1 MYLYWCRSLYV
12 DVQSVRPPSPAS
24 GGAVNMAASGG
35 HYRTRAATT
44 KAAMTTANGDGDGA
58 GGTNNPLPVFMPA
71 DHRLKVLVVGDPGAG
86 RTALV
91 NNLSLP
97 PHLSSPLQRLSSFL
111 GSKSGSSRDR
121 QPDGQKTTTT
131 VQLSQFDSDEI
142 LDVTQWHSEGRK
154 MADRR
159 SQLMAGDE
167 QEKKNKKKAKKAK
180 KKKTKAIEDKTS
192 VNNDAG
198 EQQPAEG
205 QQKNEGDNEEKAK
218 KKTKKEK
225 KKKKK
230 GEEEEETEEQR
241 LRRKRKEKRRSKSM
255 LDLEAFAAEAEE
267 AKKPPS
273 YGVNT
278 DLGLKIYNLPIKG
291 QHGFMVSAYDFTHNV
306 RSLHP
311 CVRVCGR
318 VRSCV
323 CGFP

>member
-1 MYLYWCRSLYV
+1 
-12 DVQSVRPPSPAS
+12 
-24 GGAVNMAASGG
+24 MAASGG

-44 KAAMTTANGDGDGA
+44 KAAMTISNGAGDSDDGA
-58 GGTNNPLPVFMPA
+58 GDTNNPLPVFMPA

-121 QPDGQKTTTT
+121 QPDGQKSATAT

-159 SQLMAGDE
+159 SQLMAGGE
-167 QEKKNKKKAKKAK
+167 QEKKKKMKAKTAKK
-180 KKKTKAIEDKTS
+180 KKKTKAIEVKTGIDD
-192 VNNDAG
+192 DAG

-205 QQKNEGDNEEKAK
+205 QQKNEGDDSEEKAK

-230 GEEEEETEEQR
+230 EEEEEETAEQR

-273 YGVNT
+273 YGVNA

-311 CVRVCGR
+311 RARVCMCVRCVVC
-318 VRSCV
+318 VV
-323 CGFP
+323 CCGACAFS